1 MAQIAPSILAAD
13 FARLGEEIAAVEAA
27 GVELIHLDVMD
38 GRFVPNISL
47 GPPVIE
53 SIRKATKLFLDCHL
67 MIVEPDRY
75 VEDFA
80 AAGAQLITVHQE
92 ACPHLHR
99 SLQGIRDS
107 GAEVGV
113 AVNPATPIG
122 TLEEV
127 FDLVDL
133 VLVMSVNPGFGGQKF
148 LPLAYHKI
156 RTLDQ
161 ARRERGLSFRIEV
174 DGGVGMDNV
183 AELAEAGADWL
194 VAGSSV
200 FRTPDASQAV
210 RDLERKIAQGV
221 TRRA

>member
-1 MAQIAPSILAAD
+1 MAQIAPSILAAN

-99 SLQGIRDS
+99 SLQGIRDA

-127 FDLVDL
+127 LDLLDL

-221 TRRA
+221 TRSA